1 MFILS
6 LTDNLKFLLQ
16 SIQPPTFSHKCSLFL
31 SKVPQIHHPRKAD
44 FVSSILIQRLSQK
57 RHLCSPSQSIC
68 FSLKN
73 VNSVPEKITSDLKP
87 KMFILSPR
95 KLPQIL
101 TPKDPLI
108 TSGFTPKMFPTDYPN
123 FTLKCSLCPLL
134 ITSDIKPKM
143 FILSPIGYLT
153 FTKKSSFHALQM
165 TSGFTPRFS
174 LPVLYK

>member
-1 MFILS
+1 MPKPFHKSPQFSLQNVHSVPYRLPQISSPEYSAPYFLS
-6 LTDNLKFLLQ
+6 EM
-16 SIQPPTFSHKCSLFL
+16 LFL

-44 FVSSILIQRLSQK
+44 FVSSILIQHLSQK

-73 VNSVPEKITSDLKP
+73 VNSVPEKITSNLKP

-123 FTLKCSLCPLL
+123 FTSKCSL
-134 ITSDIKPKM
+134 
-143 FILSPIGYLT
+143 SPTDYL
-153 FTKKSSFHALQM
+153 
-165 TSGFTPRFS
+165 R
-174 LPVLYK
+174 Y